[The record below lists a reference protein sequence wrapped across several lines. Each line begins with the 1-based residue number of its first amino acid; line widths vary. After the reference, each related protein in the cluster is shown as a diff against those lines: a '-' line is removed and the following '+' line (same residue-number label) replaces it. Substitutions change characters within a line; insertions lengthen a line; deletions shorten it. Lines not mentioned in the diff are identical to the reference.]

1 MCFVS
6 NILKSKQFSTKLV
19 TLFLLLVVVDNQ
31 FATTK
36 KNTQLNKKINIIIM
50 VITTTTITII
60 NKKEINWDKFLSS
73 LLLLNDNIEKVVQF
87 FDYFLRGQGILILYV
102 DMGMVREREREK
114 RSTLTQLEEINAQ
127 NLQ

>member
-1 MCFVS
+1 
-6 NILKSKQFSTKLV
+6 
-19 TLFLLLVVVDNQ
+19 
-31 FATTK
+31 
-36 KNTQLNKKINIIIM
+36 M

-102 DMGMVREREREK
+102 DMGMVRKREREK